1 MKKYIAIAIAAG
13 QLCSCSNMSDTART
27 YTEAMGLSTL
37 VTTAAGAGAGY
48 LIGGD
53 TKGTLWG
60 AGIGALGGLAIGYLW
75 GDYVVKQKRE
85 YASIEE
91 QIQHSNQVLDERIT
105 QAQNTNSKLKDTID
119 HLKSQ
124 NKKLAAN
131 DAKKA
136 KKEITNIDRC
146 ISLLSEE
153 ATLANAA
160 AKKATGSQ
168 RKMLLGK
175 ISTLKGEISTLKE
188 NKRTLSTLSF

>member
-13 QLCSCSNMSDTART
+13 QLCSCSNMSDTSRT
-27 YTEAMGLSTL
+27 YAEAMGLSTL
-37 VTTAAGAGAGY
+37 VATAAGAGLGNW
-48 LIGGD
+48 IGGD

-60 AGIGALGGLAIGYLW
+60 AGAGALTGLAIGYLW

-105 QAQNTNSKLKDTID
+105 QAKKTNSKLKGTID
-119 HLKSQ
+119 QLKSQ

-131 DAKKA
+131 DAKK
-136 KKEITNIDRC
+136 EITNIDKC

-160 AKKATGSQ
+160 AKKASGSQ

-175 ISTLKGEISTLKE
+175 ISTLNGEISTLKA

>member
-13 QLCSCSNMSDTART
+13 QLCSCTNMSDTTRT
-27 YTEAMGLSTL
+27 YTESMGLSSL
-37 VTTAAGAGAGY
+37 VGAGAGAAIGNW
-48 LIGGD
+48 IGGN
-53 TKGTLWG
+53 TKGALWG
-60 AGIGALGGLAIGYLW
+60 AGAGALTGLAIGYLW

-105 QAQNTNSKLKDTID
+105 QAQQTNSKLKSTIAQ
-119 HLKSQ
+119 LKSQ
-124 NKKLAAN
+124 NKKLTAS
-131 DAKKA
+131 KA
-136 KKEITNIDRC
+136 KEEIANIDKC

-160 AKKATGSQ
+160 AKKASGTQ

-175 ISTLKGEISTLKE
+175 ISTLDGEISTLKS
-188 NKRTLSTLSF
+188 NKKALSTLSF

>member
-13 QLCSCSNMSDTART
+13 QLCSCANMSDTNKT
-27 YTEAMGLSTL
+27 YAQAMGLTTL
-37 VTTAAGAGAGY
+37 VATGAGAAMGHW
-48 LIGGD
+48 IGGD

-60 AGIGALGGLAIGYLW
+60 AGTGALAGLAIGYLW

-105 QAQNTNSKLKDTID
+105 QAQETNNKLKGTIAQ
-119 HLKSQ
+119 LKSQ
-124 NKKLAAN
+124 NKKLTAN
-131 DAKKA
+131 NA
-136 KKEITNIDRC
+136 KKEIANIDKC

-160 AKKATGSQ
+160 AKKASGSQ

-175 ISTLKGEISTLKE
+175 ISTLDGEISTLKA
-188 NKRTLSTLSF
+188 NKKTLSTLSF